1 MNKKVTNRLVAVGAV
16 AIEQQHTNTII
27 YFYYKYRN
35 NLFVEGRTVVLA
47 ADLVKS
53 INHKVGTR
61 LYAL

>member
-1 MNKKVTNRLVAVGAV
+1 MAVGAV